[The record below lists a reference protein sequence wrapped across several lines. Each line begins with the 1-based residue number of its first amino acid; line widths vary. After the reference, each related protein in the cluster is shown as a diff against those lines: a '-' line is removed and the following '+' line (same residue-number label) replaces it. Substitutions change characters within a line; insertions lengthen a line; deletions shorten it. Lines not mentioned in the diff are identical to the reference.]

1 MKYKVLFMKT
11 EQEYIK
17 DLTEIRSMMERSSKF
32 LTLTGWPGIMAGIYA
47 LAGVLIGYRLFYSTS
62 GETVYNSLDRQE
74 ITGNVLNIFLL
85 ALIVLA
91 LAVGTAIYI
100 PYRKSKLS
108 GERLWNAAARR
119 MVINMAIPL
128 ITGGIFI
135 IILFFKGLLGLVA
148 PLTLLFYG
156 LALLNASK
164 YTYEE
169 VKFLGLAQI
178 VLGLLAT
185 YFIGYGLLF
194 WTLGFGIMHIIYGIY
209 MHLSY
214 EK

>member
-1 MKYKVLFMKT
+1 MKHKVLFMKT

-32 LTLTGWPGIMAGIYA
+32 LTLTGWPGILAGIYA
-47 LAGVLIGYRLFYSTS
+47 LAGAFIGYRLFYSS
-62 GETVYNSLDRQE
+62 DETVYNSFERQE
-74 ITGNVLNIFLL
+74 LTENILNIFLL
-85 ALIVLA
+85 ALVVLV

-108 GERLWNAAARR
+108 GERLWTASARR
-119 MVINMAIPL
+119 MVVNMAIPL
-128 ITGGIFI
+128 LTGGVFI
-135 IILFFKGLLGLVA
+135 LILFSKGLIGLIA
-148 PLTLLFYG
+148 PLTLIFYG

-169 VKFLGLAQI
+169 VKILGLAQI
-178 VLGLLAT
+178 VLGLLAS
-185 YFIGYGLLF
+185 YFIAYSLLF
-194 WTLGFGIMHIIYGIY
+194 WIVGFGIMHIIYGIY